1 MSELA
6 SESDVTANTRGADRA
21 QRGSALSNDG
31 FRERWRH
38 ALMDNYGTP
47 GLALVRGSGAEVWD
61 ADGRRYLD
69 LVSGV
74 AVNALGHAHPAVVEA
89 VTAQI
94 AQLGHVSN
102 FFVHEP
108 VLRLAERLQELL
120 EAPDARVMFG
130 NSGAEANEAAFKIAR
145 RTGRPHVVAAQ
156 NAFHGRTMGALAL
169 TGQPAKRA
177 PFEPLPPGVSH
188 VPYGDVAALDAAVDA
203 DTAAVVLEPI
213 LGEAGVIVPPEGYLR
228 AAREI
233 TAARGALL
241 VLDEVQTGIGRTGTW
256 FAHQAVG
263 IVPDV
268 VTLAKGLGGGLP
280 IGACIGIGPAGR
292 LLEPGQHGSTF
303 GGNPVCCAAALAV
316 LDTIAAQ
323 GLLEHVRQVGKE
335 IATGVEA
342 LGHPLVT
349 DVSGAG
355 LMIGIGLAAPVS
367 AAVSAAAREAGY
379 LLNNAVPDRLRIIP
393 PLVLTEAHAR
403 EFLGALPAFLDAGA
417 AAAQGTAS

>member
-1 MSELA
+1 MTGEPY
-6 SESDVTANTRGADRA
+6 
-21 QRGSALSNDG
+21 Q
-31 FRERWRH
+31 ERWNA
-38 ALMDNYGTP
+38 ALMNNYGTP
-47 GLALVRGSGAEVWD
+47 ALELVKGSGAEVWD
-61 ADGRRYLD
+61 SHGRRYLD

-74 AVNALGHAHPAVVEA
+74 AVNALGHAHPAVVAA
-89 VTAQI
+89 VTNQI

-108 VLRLAERLQELL
+108 VLQLAERLQGLL
-120 EAPDARVMFG
+120 DAPGSRVLFC
-130 NSGAEANEAAFKIAR
+130 NSGAEANETAFKIAR
-145 RTGRPHVVAAQ
+145 RTGRPHIVAAH

-169 TGQPAKRA
+169 TGQQPKRA

-188 VPYGDVAALDAAVDA
+188 VPYGDAAALDAAVDA

-241 VLDEVQTGIGRTGTW
+241 VIDEVQTGIGRTGAW
-256 FAHQAVG
+256 FAHQSAG
-263 IVPDV
+263 IRPDV

-280 IGACIGIGPAGR
+280 IGACIGVGEAGR
-292 LLEPGQHGSTF
+292 LLEPGQHGTTF

-316 LDTIAAQ
+316 LDTIAGE
-323 GLLEHVRQVGKE
+323 GLLEHVQRVGKE
-335 IATGVEA
+335 IATEIEA

-355 LMIGIGLAAPVS
+355 LMIGVGLASPVS
-367 AAVSAAAREAGY
+367 AAVSVAARGAGY
-379 LLNNAVPDRLRIIP
+379 LVNNAVADRIRLIP
-393 PLVLTEAHAR
+393 PLVLTEAQAA

-417 AAAQGTAS
+417 ASAAGAV